1 VRVTAVS
8 EEEVSDNPTGW
19 VAQHIQSYL
28 ASNGSTGHHW
38 RGMTTLLLTVRG
50 RRSGRL
56 FRTALIYGEDAGRYL
71 IVASNG
77 GDDEHPQWYRNLV
90 ADPQVRLQVGPE
102 VFAARART
110 ASAEEKAALWP
121 IMAKIFPTYDSYE
134 RKSKRDIPLVILER
148 VAQP

>member
-1 VRVTAVS
+1 M
-8 EEEVSDNPTGW
+8 SDNPTGW
-19 VAQHIQSYL
+19 VAQHIKSYVE
-28 ASNGSTGHHW
+28 SNGSNGHHW

-56 FRTALIYGEDAGRYL
+56 LRTALIYGEDAGRHL

-77 GDDEHPQWYRNLV
+77 GSDEDPQWYRNLT
-90 ADPQVRLQVGPE
+90 ADPQVHLQVGPE
-102 VFAARART
+102 VFAAHART
-110 ASAEEKAALWP
+110 ASPAEKARLWP

-134 RKSKRDIPLVILER
+134 AKSKRDIPLVILER